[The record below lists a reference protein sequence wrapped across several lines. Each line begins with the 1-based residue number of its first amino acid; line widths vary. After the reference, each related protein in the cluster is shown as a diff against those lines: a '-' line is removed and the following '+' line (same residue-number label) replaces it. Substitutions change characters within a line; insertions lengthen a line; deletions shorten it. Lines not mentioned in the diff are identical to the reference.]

1 MPTNVVDRSADPGTA
16 RTKTRSSERST
27 TICRAATVVD
37 PSPTTLDREKR
48 TVRAVIATDSPV
60 TVYDWENDVEYD
72 EVLVP
77 SGMVEPT
84 RMKLRVDHNTYRSL
98 DVIGSVFDFTITK
111 RAVEATLRF
120 SRASDV
126 EPIFTRVAERDLDSV
141 SIGARY
147 LLRNTK
153 WLEPGQSH
161 EVGGVKYTARKIPMR
176 IVLKWEPR
184 ETSIVDEP
192 ADSRALIRGAKNDR
206 AKNGSRSDPLRSC
219 KNGTRKQRGVNSSR
233 NRATSTN
240 DQSLGNET
248 MPATTRKA
256 KTNRGTKTTRR
267 VRPADTTA
275 TTQRQKQ
282 YVEEVED
289 EVDETAD
296 EGDEDETAT
305 EQASESTRSKPATDK
320 KVATVDAQAERKAE
334 RSRISRIMEM
344 ASGGENEVPQKL
356 VERAINEG
364 WSPAK
369 AGQQFFLNLQNRS
382 SKPTKQTGDGVN
394 RAAAIHSV
402 EGASIEA
409 LQCAVL
415 LRAGYKLDNPVF
427 GTDAAQIM
435 FTRSKMDW
443 LHRFNDDLK
452 AKGNSDVERIVD
464 VGRKMR
470 HDSAVKTAERV
481 LRLRGK
487 RVSEDPE
494 EMVQRAFSDSYLPR
508 VFTALLN
515 VGVIVGYAEYEDS
528 TIGWVDSVDWNDF
541 RMNQPIG
548 LDSTSGMKKH
558 TRGNKAKL
566 VKMADFGEPYAI
578 ARYTG
583 DLVFDDM
590 DFIDGRI
597 DVKSRIPQEMGR
609 MAARLRPDLVYA
621 LLHNNPTLSDSTAL
635 FHADRGNIV
644 TGAPLDVAGLTKA
657 ETAIGLASVKQANGN
672 PRALNQMMGHVIVPR
687 THRAA
692 AKVAT
697 ASTKV
702 ITGSSIMVG
711 DLNPHDGEYM
721 LHSDARLDL
730 GVENPDSGIFVAG
743 DPTRWYG
750 AERSGT
756 NTLQAGYRQGTG
768 RAPSIRSYVLT
779 QGTWGMGW
787 DVLHDIGVGIVQAR
801 GLVRCDVD

>member
-1 MPTNVVDRSADPGTA
+1 MPTNVVDRSADPRTA

-206 AKNGSRSDPLRSC
+206 RSDQRRSC
-219 KNGTRKQRGVNSSR
+219 KNGTRKRSGVNSSR

-240 DQSLGNET
+240 EQFLGTET

-267 VRPADTTA
+267 VRPADSTA

-282 YVEEVED
+282 YVEDVED
-289 EVDETAD
+289 EVDAEDVDNVDVDAVDTEETAASSRRLN
-296 EGDEDETAT
+296 EAQSTKNK
-305 EQASESTRSKPATDK
+305 EQSF
-320 KVATVDAQAERKAE
+320 DAAAERKAE

-344 ASGGENEVPQKL
+344 ASGGETEVPKKL

-394 RAAAIHSV
+394 RAPAIHSV

-415 LRAGYKLDNPVF
+415 LRAGYKLDNPIF

-452 AKGNSDVERIVD
+452 SKGNSEVERIVD

-481 LRLRGK
+481 LKLRGK

-508 VFTALLN
+508 VFTSLLN

-541 RMNQPIG
+541 RMNQPVG

-558 TRGNKAKL
+558 TRGTKAKL

-621 LLHNNPTLSDSTAL
+621 LLHSNPTLSDSVTL

-644 TGAPLDVAGLTKA
+644 TGAPLDITGLSKA
-657 ETAIGLASVKQANGN
+657 ETAIGLASVRQADGN

-702 ITGSSIMVG
+702 VTGSSITIG

-730 GVENPDSGIFVAG
+730 GVTNPDSGIFVAG

>member
-1 MPTNVVDRSADPGTA
+1 
-16 RTKTRSSERST
+16 
-27 TICRAATVVD
+27 
-37 PSPTTLDREKR
+37 
-48 TVRAVIATDSPV
+48 
-60 TVYDWENDVEYD
+60 
-72 EVLVP
+72 
-77 SGMVEPT
+77 
-84 RMKLRVDHNTYRSL
+84 
-98 DVIGSVFDFTITK
+98 
-111 RAVEATLRF
+111 
-120 SRASDV
+120 
-126 EPIFTRVAERDLDSV
+126 
-141 SIGARY
+141 
-147 LLRNTK
+147 
-153 WLEPGQSH
+153 
-161 EVGGVKYTARKIPMR
+161 
-176 IVLKWEPR
+176 
-184 ETSIVDEP
+184 
-192 ADSRALIRGAKNDR
+192 
-206 AKNGSRSDPLRSC
+206 
-219 KNGTRKQRGVNSSR
+219 
-233 NRATSTN
+233 
-240 DQSLGNET
+240 
-248 MPATTRKA
+248 
-256 KTNRGTKTTRR
+256 
-267 VRPADTTA
+267 
-275 TTQRQKQ
+275 
-282 YVEEVED
+282 
-289 EVDETAD
+289 
-296 EGDEDETAT
+296 
-305 EQASESTRSKPATDK
+305 
-320 KVATVDAQAERKAE
+320 
-334 RSRISRIMEM
+334 
-344 ASGGENEVPQKL
+344 
-356 VERAINEG
+356 
-364 WSPAK
+364 
-369 AGQQFFLNLQNRS
+369 
-382 SKPTKQTGDGVN
+382 
-394 RAAAIHSV
+394 
-402 EGASIEA
+402 
-409 LQCAVL
+409 
-415 LRAGYKLDNPVF
+415 
-427 GTDAAQIM
+427 
-435 FTRSKMDW
+435 MDW

-452 AKGNSDVERIVD
+452 SKGNSDVERIVD
-464 VGRKMR
+464 AGRKMR

-558 TRGNKAKL
+558 TRGTKAKL

-621 LLHNNPTLSDSTAL
+621 LLHNNPTLSDSVTL

-644 TGAPLDVAGLTKA
+644 TGAPLDVAGLSKA
-657 ETAIGLASVKQANGN
+657 ETAIGLAKVTQANGN

-702 ITGSSIMVG
+702 ITGSAVMVG